1 MSGSSQA
8 SDATNTTGGRTPSM
22 KRRRNASG
30 VWEYIC
36 KTTRKCKSESV
47 LIGKK
52 LKLFEKRKKRVNN
65 FCGSN

>member
-8 SDATNTTGGRTPSM
+8 SDATNTTSSRTPSM

-36 KTTRKCKSESV
+36 IKLENIKLNHVVKHLVKSQ
-47 LIGKK
+47 L
-52 LKLFEKRKKRVNN
+52 LLL
-65 FCGSN
+65 

>member
-8 SDATNTTGGRTPSM
+8 LDATNTTGGRTPSM

-36 KTTRKCKSESV
+36 KTTRKCKVKSCIV
-47 LIGKK
+47 KHLVKTQ
-52 LKLFEKRKKRVNN
+52 LLLL
-65 FCGSN
+65 